1 MCTAAPPDDDD
12 DDNDDVDDDDDNDDN
27 VDDDDD
33 DDCSLGLLEL
43 RPACHRDVQRV
54 PGGEILQGLLSAQGL
69 GGTRPGL

>member
-1 MCTAAPPDDDD
+1 MSYDHDID
-12 DDNDDVDDDDDNDDN
+12 DDVDHSD
-27 VDDDDD
+27 DDDDD

-43 RPACHRDVQRV
+43 RPACHRDVQWV